1 MYAMSISAKILVVID
16 ICTLTSLM
24 SNQHL
29 NSNNIKNNDKL
40 MSNLM

>member
-16 ICTLTSLM
+16 TCTLMSLM
-24 SNQHL
+24 FNQNS
-29 NSNNIKNNDKL
+29 NSNNIKNSDKL